1 MNIQLVGEEHTIT
14 DQDRQMVEEHFRP
27 QMKKLFGEF
36 EDDLLHVRLK
46 IGEKNSHG
54 YTVSSHV
61 TLPKKRDIYAES
73 EHDRI
78 LSALVEVSREM
89 KKQMHTESSDY
100 SRETIRK
107 M

>member
-14 DQDRQMVEEHFRP
+14 NQDRQMVEEHFRP
-27 QMKKLFGEF
+27 QMKKLFGDF
-36 EDDLLHVRLK
+36 ADDLLHVRLK

-54 YTVSSHV
+54 YIVSSHV

-73 EHDRI
+73 EHDQL
-78 LSALVEVSREM
+78 LSALVEVSKEM